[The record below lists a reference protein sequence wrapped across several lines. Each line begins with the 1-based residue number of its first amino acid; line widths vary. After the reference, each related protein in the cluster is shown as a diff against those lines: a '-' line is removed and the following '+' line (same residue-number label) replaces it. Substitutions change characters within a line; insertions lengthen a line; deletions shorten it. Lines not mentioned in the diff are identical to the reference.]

1 MKKIVNPKNGEKA
14 TYFET
19 YTIGDGNACPYCK
32 RIFKDY
38 DLKALEERGTI
49 NCVKCGNKLKR
60 Q

>member
-19 YTIGDGNACPYCK
+19 YIIGDSNSCPYCK